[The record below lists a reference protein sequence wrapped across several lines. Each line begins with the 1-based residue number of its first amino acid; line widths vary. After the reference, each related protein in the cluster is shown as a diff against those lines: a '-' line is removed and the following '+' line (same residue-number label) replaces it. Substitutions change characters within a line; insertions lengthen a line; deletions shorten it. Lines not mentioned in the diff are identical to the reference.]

1 MTDPTPVGKLTDD
14 ELAAEVEAARQR
26 QLDLAAELEARTAEQ
41 PEVRYFAHVGGER
54 IELGQDVR
62 KKHDPF
68 KPLHTGREVDHWEA
82 EQTVV
87 TEIEGRPEPM
97 TTRYVAVSTESL
109 EDAAARLAKK
119 LPEDV
124 KPPDRT
130 IIRTTSDQARSRARA
145 GGTK

>member
-1 MTDPTPVGKLTDD
+1 MPDPKSVGKLTDA

-26 QLDLAAELEARTAEQ
+26 QLDLAAELDARSAEQ

-68 KPLHTGREVDHWEA
+68 KPLHTGREIDHWEV
-82 EQTVV
+82 EQTV
-87 TEIEGRPEPM
+87 EG
-97 TTRYVAVSTESL
+97 TRYVAVSNDSL

-124 KPPDRT
+124 KPPDKT

-145 GGTK
+145 GGTR